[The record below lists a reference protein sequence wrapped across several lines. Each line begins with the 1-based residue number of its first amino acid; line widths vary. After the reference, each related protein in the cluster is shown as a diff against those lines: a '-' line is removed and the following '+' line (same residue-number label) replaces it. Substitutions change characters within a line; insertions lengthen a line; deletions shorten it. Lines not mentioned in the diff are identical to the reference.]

1 MYQEIRSFCMNSVR
15 LVSSL
20 IFLHVASS
28 FKRPRNPPGK
38 RQIHIRARKPCTLA
52 RVVPKS
58 PPGRKALTFGQGRYN
73 ESGIIL
79 RVLDNVLN
87 LATFADA
94 QKRFEISSI
103 PLYVRRTPCDRF
115 L

>member
-38 RQIHIRARKPCTLA
+38 RQIHIRALLPGLYFA
-52 RVVPKS
+52 KS